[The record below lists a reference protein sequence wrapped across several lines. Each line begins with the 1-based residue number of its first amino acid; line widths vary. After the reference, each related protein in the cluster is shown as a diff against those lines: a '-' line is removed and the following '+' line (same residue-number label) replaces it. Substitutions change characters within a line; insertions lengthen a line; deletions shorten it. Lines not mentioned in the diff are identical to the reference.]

1 MKNFPFFLFSMLILS
16 SCYNSSTT
24 TEPTNLSTEVNETE
38 ITSKL
43 SVPNF
48 TSVCSHDD
56 VKPMSTNNSLT
67 VWGFDPLLSDKE
79 RKCEKLDLNNFSTMS
94 CKYDEDLIQNPGI
107 HLYKDSEGWY
117 KFIYETNDICTNA
130 LNTYAAQSEEL

>member
-16 SCYNSSTT
+16 SCYNSTT
-24 TEPTNLSTEVNETE
+24 TELTNLSTEVNETE

-79 RKCEKLDLNNFSTMS
+79 RKLS
-94 CKYDEDLIQNPGI
+94 LIHI
-107 HLYKDSEGWY
+107 
-117 KFIYETNDICTNA
+117 
-130 LNTYAAQSEEL
+130 